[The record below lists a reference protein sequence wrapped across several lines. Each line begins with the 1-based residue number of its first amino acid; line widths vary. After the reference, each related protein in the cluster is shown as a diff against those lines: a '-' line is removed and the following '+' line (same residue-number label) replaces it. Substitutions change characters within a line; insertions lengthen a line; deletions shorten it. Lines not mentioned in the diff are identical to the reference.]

1 MSPLLSAWYHLEALA
16 ARILLAGLA
25 AAPVSLTLGLAR
37 LIGRVFY
44 VLVRRRRRI
53 ALDNIRQSGIATSE
67 REVHRIARESFES
80 FVLLIF
86 ESVILRRRLN
96 AENWAEHVTLHI
108 SPDAEAVLKEP
119 GRGLIVASAH
129 LGNWEVAARAVS
141 QIKPVC
147 VVYRPVNNPH
157 LNAQLHAGRSGERL
171 RLLSRL
177 EPDPMRFLQALNQ
190 GEVLALMIDQHVS
203 EGRIQVNFFGRP
215 AWTSRSVAMLQFT
228 TRAPLVVAV
237 AVRTGTLKFEVHAVG
252 PLRVPRTGD
261 RERDVHDF
269 LQSLTTEVENLARRF
284 PGQYMWGHRRW
295 KPQ

>member
-1 MSPLLSAWYHLEALA
+1 MSLLLSAWYRVEALA
-16 ARILLAGLA
+16 GRVLLAAVA
-25 AAPVSLTLGLAR
+25 AAPPALALGFAR
-37 LIGRVFY
+37 IVGRFVY
-44 VLVRRRRRI
+44 LVWRRRRHI
-53 ALDNIRQSGIATSE
+53 ALDNLRQSGLA
-67 REVHRIARESFES
+67 RDEVEARRLARESFES
-80 FVLLIF
+80 FVLMVV
-86 ESVILRRRLN
+86 ESVILRRRLD
-96 AENWAEHVTLHI
+96 ASHWAEHVSLKL
-108 SPDAEAVLKEP
+108 SPEAEAALREP

-157 LNAQLHAGRSGERL
+157 LNAHLHAGRSGERL

-177 EPDPMRFLQALNQ
+177 EPDPLRFLQALHQ
-190 GEVLALMIDQHVS
+190 GEVLALMIDQHVH
-203 EGRIQVNFFGRP
+203 EGRVQVDFLGRP

-237 AVRTGTLKFEVHAVG
+237 AVRTGTLRFEVHAVG

-261 RERDVHDF
+261 RERDVRDF
-269 LQSLTTEVENLARRF
+269 LQSLTAEVERLVRLY

>member
-1 MSPLLSAWYHLEALA
+1 MSPLLSAWYHVEALA
-16 ARILLAGLA
+16 ARVLLAGLA
-25 AAPVSLTLGLAR
+25 AAPPSLTLGFARGVGR
-37 LIGRVFY
+37 LIY
-44 VLVRRRRRI
+44 VVARRRRRI
-53 ALDNIRQSGIATSE
+53 ALDNIRQSGLARDE
-67 REVHRIARESFES
+67 EEVRRIARESFES
-80 FVLLIF
+80 FVLMVV

-96 AENWAEHVTLHI
+96 PSNWAEHVSLKIT
-108 SPDAEAVLKEP
+108 PEAEAALKEP

-203 EGRIQVNFFGRP
+203 EGRVQVNFFGRP

-237 AVRTGTLKFEVHAVG
+237 AVRTGTLRFEVHAVG